1 LIIGRAAYPVSQVL
15 CKECVGSLSNLNNH
29 MIYVFIITNEAM
41 KNKNWRDKIKIQ
53 GGVGDDKLYRKLI
66 AD

>member
-1 LIIGRAAYPVSQVL
+1 
-15 CKECVGSLSNLNNH
+15 

-66 AD
+66 ADQYHHGSGDWYIIAAYTCMAKALQCQMA